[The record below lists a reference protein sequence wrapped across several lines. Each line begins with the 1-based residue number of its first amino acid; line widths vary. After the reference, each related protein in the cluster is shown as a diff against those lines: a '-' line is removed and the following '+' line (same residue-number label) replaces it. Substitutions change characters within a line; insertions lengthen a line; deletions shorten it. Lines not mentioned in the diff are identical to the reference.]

1 MILYDI
7 AKQRSVYEK
16 AINAKAGGTP
26 VRNYLANAVNNDGK
40 VMLLGV
46 YVDAPE
52 KYFHTYTLL
61 DEKGDVHRSDILGQA
76 AEKREVKLMDDGSF
90 VLRSRIVK

>member
-1 MILYDI
+1 
-7 AKQRSVYEK
+7 
-16 AINAKAGGTP
+16 
-26 VRNYLANAVNNDGK
+26 
-40 VMLLGV
+40 MLLGV